1 MPLLAHSLDRSLAH
15 SLARSLVLCLLSIL
29 GGCVTV
35 ADSPLQQLEVRTV
48 LDYREIG
55 GVGCI
60 LSNDAGRW
68 YVVAPARV
76 TVTRSAKPL
85 AVSCK
90 KAGTAVA
97 AETVQSRFD
106 ADHLIGN
113 LVINAGY
120 GAFADRH
127 FSEGYGYPATLTVLM
142 APPLGA
148 PGAAA
153 ENPVA
158 SKMF

>member
-1 MPLLAHSLDRSLAH
+1 MPLSFRLFSAAVLAL
-15 SLARSLVLCLLSIL
+15 L

-35 ADSPLQQLEVRTV
+35 SDSPLQQLEVRTV

-60 LSNDAGRW
+60 LSNDTGRW

-76 TVTRSAKPL
+76 SVTRSSKPL
-85 AVSCK
+85 SVSCK

-97 AETVQSRFD
+97 AEVVQSRFD
-106 ADHLIGN
+106 ADRLIGN

-120 GAFADRH
+120 EKFADRH
-127 FSEGYGYPATLTVLM
+127 FSDGYGYPATLTVLM
-142 APPLGA
+142 QPAQA
-148 PGAAA
+148 ATEAAA
-153 ENPVA
+153 QETAVA
-158 SKMF
+158 SRIF